1 MRIRFDDQTYNV
13 SEIEALRKE
22 LASWRDATFSEWPDA
37 IPVTVGL
44 SQVIGIL
51 GILAE
56 HMATCPSER
65 LDDLIQR
72 HTSDTGEHPVAVA
85 ELRKLQDPSLTVML
99 PARPGHVATCSICW
113 PDGDL

>member
-13 SEIEALRKE
+13 PEVEGLRKE
-22 LASWRDATFSEWPDA
+22 LISWRDASLQEWPDA
-37 IPVTVGL
+37 IPITVGL
-44 SQVIGIL
+44 SHVIAIL
-51 GILAE
+51 GIVAE

-65 LDDLIQR
+65 LDELINR

-85 ELRKLQDPSLTVML
+85 ELRKLRDPALSVMK
-99 PARPGHVATCSICW
+99 PATPGHVATCSICW